1 MNVDMNKIKDEKVV
15 AEIKAINTK
24 IIKILKEN
32 KDNIL
37 NEFYIAYC
45 HYISDRHPDEK
56 KRDIKY
62 LLKACIPVKNRFS
75 AILDR
80 FISFLKKGSYD
91 LSTSEKDTIYAMKY
105 VVPAHYKEL
114 RSHDIVMMTRSFVEI
129 AGNYVSTQLADKG
142 YIISDEHIASC
153 LNPLIY
159 IIFEDLW
166 VSSVVGFRH
175 QYKLIQEL
183 LSTITKA
190 QEETSQRL
198 AEEIHNEVLQLLAA
212 IPVKLEIVDGL
223 AEKDIKGWKKEIRNI
238 KSLINDI
245 VDGLRDLS
253 GELCS
258 FWTERKGLAFSI
270 KNFIR
275 RFEMIY
281 KIPVDIVF
289 PKNYKEIREFPGL
302 MLFRVIQEA
311 LHNIGKHSK
320 AKKAKII
327 FKQYEK
333 TLFITVK
340 DNGTGFDL
348 QKILEKSI
356 FDGNLGLIFMKER
369 IKSLKGKMEINS
381 VIGKGTEIKILIP
394 YDSLTGSMD

>member
-1 MNVDMNKIKDEKVV
+1 MNKIKDEKAP
-15 AEIKAINTK
+15 AEIKRIKIK

-37 NEFYIAYC
+37 NDFYIAYC
-45 HYISDRHPDEK
+45 HYISNRHPNEK
-56 KRDIKY
+56 KREIEY
-62 LLKACIPVKNRFS
+62 LLKVCIPVKNRFS
-75 AILDR
+75 IILDR
-80 FISFLKKGSYD
+80 FISFLEKGFYDYD

-114 RSHDIVMMTRSFVEI
+114 KSHDIIMVTKSFVDI
-129 AGNYVSTQLADKG
+129 TGNYISTRLADKR
-142 YIISDEHIASC
+142 YIISDERIAGC
-153 LNPLIY
+153 LNSLIY

-175 QYKLIQEL
+175 QHKLIREL
-183 LSTITKA
+183 FSNITKA

-245 VDGLRDLS
+245 VHGLRGLS

-258 FWTERKGLAFSI
+258 FWTERKGLTFSI

-281 KIPVDIVF
+281 RIPVDIVL
-289 PKNYKEIREFPGL
+289 PKNYREIRGFPGL

-327 FKQYEK
+327 FKEYEK
-333 TLFITVK
+333 NLFISVK
-340 DNGTGFDL
+340 DNGSGFDL
-348 QKILEKSI
+348 QKILERSI

-369 IKSLKGKMEINS
+369 IKSLKGKMEISS